1 MADFLSGL
9 VQKAKDGV
17 NNEVANVSSATG
29 INIPDPSQQQSAG
42 GNPSHPQ
49 DMMKGLHEAESS
61 AKGFNEARKAA
72 KAPPGEKK
80 GGLKR
85 FFKSAFG
92 FGKSAHEGQ
101 DAVEDMTGQ
110 NL

>member
-1 MADFLSGL
+1 MSDFFSGL

-17 NNEVANVSSATG
+17 NSEVANVSNAAG
-29 INIPDPSQQQSAG
+29 IPDPSQQQSAG

-49 DMMKGLHEAESS
+49 DMMKGLHEAASS
-61 AKGFNEARKAA
+61 AKGFNEAVKAS
-72 KAPPGEKK
+72 KAPPGQKK
-80 GGLKR
+80 GGGLKR

-92 FGKSAHEGQ
+92 FGKSAHEGEE
-101 DAVEDMTGQ
+101 AVSDMTGQ